1 MDYFRKE
8 IDDKLVALKAME
20 RQLSD
25 KEKEL
30 QEKEKELEE
39 KEKKLNEKTK
49 SKTYEPF
56 DANGWSEEE
65 VADWVYNIGYSS
77 ESGPGELSAYAELFR
92 DHHITG
98 RRLFRL
104 NGDDLL
110 QIGIFA
116 VGHRRDLLV
125 CTYCM

>member
-1 MDYFRKE
+1 MNQTGGLRT
-8 IDDKLVALKAME
+8 LVCL
-20 RQLSD
+20 
-25 KEKEL
+25 
-30 QEKEKELEE
+30 
-39 KEKKLNEKTK
+39 
-49 SKTYEPF
+49 Y
-56 DANGWSEEE
+56 
-65 VADWVYNIGYSS
+65 I

-125 CTYCM
+125 STYCM